1 MKKTYGRL
9 ANNFWYHLYNK
20 TSFMISNEL
29 VFISMLLTLIML
41 MQRKQLKHESDF
53 ANAFNKK
60 KYPKEN

>member
-1 MKKTYGRL
+1 
-9 ANNFWYHLYNK
+9 
-20 TSFMISNEL
+20 MISNEL
-29 VFISMLLTLIML
+29 AFISMLQTLIML